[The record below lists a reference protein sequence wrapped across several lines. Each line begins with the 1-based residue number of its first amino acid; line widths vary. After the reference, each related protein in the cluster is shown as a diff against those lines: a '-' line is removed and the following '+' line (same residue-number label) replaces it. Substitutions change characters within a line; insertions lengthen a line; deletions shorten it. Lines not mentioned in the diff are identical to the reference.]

1 MSIWW
6 KLSVV
11 AALSGLGTSAF
22 AQQEVIGDDGYN
34 KTYNDESKSFGE
46 RMKAARTPPKVVV
59 ENTYGGFTLGVV
71 GDFGPVYD
79 AEPSS
84 SSGMGYGF
92 GVEPGYVIQTEMI
105 SRMEFGAEFAYRSF
119 DWKHTKGV
127 SAAMTPTSFTPRF
140 SIGHSMGDNMFGMLR
155 FGFGFAN
162 AQATYKSNGITSK
175 TDEKM
180 GLVLSGGYDVTYG
193 VGMGQFFGGLGASH
207 FRWTFSELKTGTVT
221 DSNYDGRL
229 DLNYVNLRAGMR
241 LKF

>member
-1 MSIWW
+1 MRIVW
-6 KLSVV
+6 KLTGIT
-11 AALSGLGTSAF
+11 ALSLLCSSAF
-22 AQQEVIGDDGYN
+22 AQEEVIGDDGYN

-79 AEPSS
+79 AEPKS

-105 SRMEFGAEFAYRSF
+105 NRMEFGAEFAYRSF
-119 DWKHTKGV
+119 DWKHAKDT
-127 SAAMTPTSFTPRF
+127 SSTITPMSFTPRF
-140 SIGHSMGDNMFGMLR
+140 SIGHSLGDNMFGMMR

-162 AQATYKSNGITSK
+162 GQATYKTSGVTAK

-180 GLVLSGGYDVTYG
+180 GLVVSGGYDLTYG
-193 VGMGQFFGGLGASH
+193 VGMGQFFGGFGVSH
-207 FRWTFSELKTGTVT
+207 FRWTFSELKTASAT